1 MLHAHI
7 ITAVLQKKIAQKA
20 MIGKFMRDILKNS
33 GMRWTRQ
40 RQLIYDEIS
49 LEKGHYTAETIKNK
63 LCEKNINT
71 GLSTIYRTLQLL
83 EENNIIR
90 RVPLGLGTTVY
101 ESCDGK
107 NHGHHHMHC
116 TKCGKTMEIHVDML
130 DGLEKIIKTKYN
142 FTITGHTVMFTG
154 LCNSCAKKQSD
165 YRK

>member
-1 MLHAHI
+1 
-7 ITAVLQKKIAQKA
+7 
-20 MIGKFMRDILKNS
+20 MRDLLKNS
-33 GMRWTRQ
+33 GMRWTKQ

-49 LEKGHYTAETIKNK
+49 LEKGHYTAENIKNK

-83 EENNIIR
+83 EENNIVK
-90 RVPLGLGTTVY
+90 RVPLGLDTTVY
-101 ESCDGK
+101 ESCDKK

-130 DGLEKIIKTKYN
+130 DDLEKIIKTKYK
-142 FTITGHTVMFTG
+142 FTITGHIVMFTG
-154 LCNSCAKKQSD
+154 LCETCALKKQLD